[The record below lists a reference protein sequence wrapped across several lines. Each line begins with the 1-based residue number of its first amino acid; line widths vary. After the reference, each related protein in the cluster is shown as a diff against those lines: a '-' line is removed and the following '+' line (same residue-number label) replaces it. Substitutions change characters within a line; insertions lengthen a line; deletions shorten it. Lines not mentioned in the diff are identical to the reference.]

1 MRNGNRDFFN
11 DNTTGPFIWQEQALY
26 MFYLLVLLF
35 PRNLFEIHQI
45 KVFFLINK
53 ICDDIYTGIDPDCY
67 HRSIFSA
74 SSYIRLEISMKFVL
88 QHRKTLKIIAP
99 RRSSSTIVT
108 HASWKKVEIVL
119 IVLEKSFRPFV
130 IIIILTFIAK
140 LTDFRGR
147 NRKSL

>member
-88 QHRKTLKIIAP
+88 
-99 RRSSSTIVT
+99 
-108 HASWKKVEIVL
+108 
-119 IVLEKSFRPFV
+119 
-130 IIIILTFIAK
+130 
-140 LTDFRGR
+140 
-147 NRKSL
+147 

>member
-1 MRNGNRDFFN
+1 MIIQPG
-11 DNTTGPFIWQEQALY
+11 
-26 MFYLLVLLF
+26 LLF
-35 PRNLFEIHQI
+35 GKNKRYICFICLFCYSHEICLKFI
-45 KVFFLINK
+45 KLRGFFLINK

-88 QHRKTLKIIAP
+88 QHRKTLKFIIIAP
-99 RRSSSTIVT
+99 CRSSSTIVT